1 MKGCSAH
8 ARIDLRYHHRYQ
20 DLLGKQQRRRSG
32 NLEAKQHTTKRIRAE
47 NNDGATTYS
56 VTHHPKKK
64 RNSPI
69 SSLSSPPLAD
79 GTDQSVCPPEDSNV
93 LSEITQEVIPA
104 VTHSLPSPTD
114 AKPPPIQTSIAN
126 YVTRQPTAK
135 TTKQQV
141 LGPNLDVFL
150 PSAEEKLNFAI
161 ANMIHSEALPFKFS
175 ESPHLAEVIKLAK
188 HVPYTYK
195 PISRKSCSGRYLQ
208 INHQKYK
215 ERSFVNL
222 MIDSNIFGLSLSS
235 DGATVIKKP
244 LLNILINGIHCRVY
258 VASVKDCTEVLK
270 QGKTKSGPYI
280 FDLLV
285 VQMDI
290 IDPQKK
296 LFDCVFTD
304 GGSNFV
310 NAGKQLLQKYP
321 RLTLIHGCEHVIH
334 LFVKDLMFL
343 APIKALIIKCCN
355 LHNIFGGCRHMPY
368 ALFQSQIKKHF
379 PGRKL
384 GLLKHAATRMGGIF
398 YEFHR
403 VLKLKIALQ
412 ATVSDSA
419 WKDCLQSDKKSR
431 QVKVLAES
439 IVHDQDFFH
448 ALFVVVKCLFP
459 VIKCLRLSDT
469 NKPGMDKIVYF
480 LHQSKCMI
488 RRMKHL
494 FDEDRFTKQFT
505 PSMNLAPELD

>member
-1 MKGCSAH
+1 MVKVFDCPKLIVNHDSWTCTWCGESFKFQGNLPSATRGLAHVLNLRRLYPDQKSPVGVKGCSAH
-8 ARIDLRYHHRYQ
+8 ARIDLRYRHRYQ

-126 YVTRQPTAK
+126 YVTCQPTAK

-195 PISRKSCSGRYLQ
+195 PISRKSCSGCYL
-208 INHQKYK
+208 
-215 ERSFVNL
+215 
-222 MIDSNIFGLSLSS
+222 
-235 DGATVIKKP
+235 
-244 LLNILINGIHCRVY
+244 
-258 VASVKDCTEVLK
+258 
-270 QGKTKSGPYI
+270 
-280 FDLLV
+280 
-285 VQMDI
+285 
-290 IDPQKK
+290 
-296 LFDCVFTD
+296 
-304 GGSNFV
+304 
-310 NAGKQLLQKYP
+310 
-321 RLTLIHGCEHVIH
+321 
-334 LFVKDLMFL
+334 
-343 APIKALIIKCCN
+343 
-355 LHNIFGGCRHMPY
+355 
-368 ALFQSQIKKHF
+368 
-379 PGRKL
+379 
-384 GLLKHAATRMGGIF
+384 
-398 YEFHR
+398 
-403 VLKLKIALQ
+403 
-412 ATVSDSA
+412 
-419 WKDCLQSDKKSR
+419 
-431 QVKVLAES
+431 
-439 IVHDQDFFH
+439 
-448 ALFVVVKCLFP
+448 
-459 VIKCLRLSDT
+459 
-469 NKPGMDKIVYF
+469 
-480 LHQSKCMI
+480 
-488 RRMKHL
+488 
-494 FDEDRFTKQFT
+494 
-505 PSMNLAPELD
+505 